1 MPPQQP
7 PSRRAPSPRHSRP
20 SLLTRHD
27 RLAIRKE
34 IVLTRIAVERAELIQ
49 ATHVA
54 RERLRNLGWV
64 RYLLPGG
71 FARLSSLSSRANM
84 ANANLTLAGL
94 LPRDPLSSVA
104 SLALSG
110 LSHTRVGR
118 VVHRILQWG
127 GLSVLVWQ
135 GFRRSQ
141 DTTTLSDPETGSAAK
156 PEAAV
161 TSSTRAPVARK
172 HDALP
177 LM

>member
-1 MPPQQP
+1 M
-7 PSRRAPSPRHSRP
+7 
-20 SLLTRHD
+20 
-27 RLAIRKE
+27 RKE

-84 ANANLTLAGL
+84 ANADLTLAGL
-94 LPRDPLSSVA
+94 LQCDPLNPVA

-118 VVHRILQWG
+118 GVRRILQWG
-127 GLSVLVWQ
+127 GLGVLVWQ
-135 GFRRSQ
+135 GIRRSQ
-141 DTTTLSDPETGSAAK
+141 DTTKLSDPHTGSAAK
-156 PEAAV
+156 LEASA
-161 TSSTRAPVARK
+161 TSSTRAPVAG
-172 HDALP
+172 HHGALP

>member
-1 MPPQQP
+1 M
-7 PSRRAPSPRHSRP
+7 
-20 SLLTRHD
+20 
-27 RLAIRKE
+27 RKE

-84 ANANLTLAGL
+84 ANADPTLAGL
-94 LPRDPLSSVA
+94 LQRYPLNSVA

-118 VVHRILQWG
+118 GVRRILQWG
-127 GLSVLVWQ
+127 GLSVLVWR
-135 GFRRSQ
+135 GIRRSQ
-141 DTTTLSDPETGSAAK
+141 ETTKLADPETGSVAT
-156 PEAAV
+156 PHAAV
-161 TSSTRAPVARK
+161 TSSAQPPWPAITTRCR
-172 HDALP
+172 
-177 LM
+177 

>member
-1 MPPQQP
+1 M
-7 PSRRAPSPRHSRP
+7 
-20 SLLTRHD
+20 
-27 RLAIRKE
+27 RKE

-71 FARLSSLSSRANM
+71 FARLSSLNNLANI
-84 ANANLTLAGL
+84 ANADLTLAGL
-94 LPRDPLSSVA
+94 LQRYPLNSVA

-118 VVHRILQWG
+118 VVRRILQWG
-127 GLSVLVWQ
+127 GLGVLVWRGIQ
-135 GFRRSQ
+135 RSQ
-141 DTTTLSDPETGSAAK
+141 DTTKLADPETGSVAT

-161 TSSTRAPVARK
+161 TSSAQAPVACN